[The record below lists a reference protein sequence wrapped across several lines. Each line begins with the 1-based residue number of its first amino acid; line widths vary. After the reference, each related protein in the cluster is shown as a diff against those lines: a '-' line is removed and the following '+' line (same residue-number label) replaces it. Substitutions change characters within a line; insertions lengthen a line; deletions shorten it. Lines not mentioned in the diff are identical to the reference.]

1 MKNKFVHYG
10 FVLFMIAG
18 ICAGILGF
26 TNSKTKPVIDAN
38 MQIRENTARIE
49 VLAAATKFD
58 TDNIIRLEVDNL
70 EFIPGYDDSE
80 NLVGYVVRGSSN
92 GYGGSIEFMLGIDP
106 SGKITGLNILAH
118 KETSNLG
125 DKITGEAWRN
135 SWIGRDAT
143 YEFRKN
149 VDAFSGATVSP
160 MAVHTG
166 IKRVLEV
173 FEREVKE

>member
-10 FVLFMIAG
+10 CFLFIVAG
-18 ICAGILGF
+18 VCAGLLGL
-26 TNSKTKPVIDAN
+26 TNNITKPVIDAN
-38 MQIRENTARIE
+38 MQKKEDAARIE
-49 VLAAATKFD
+49 VLAGATRFD
-58 TDNIIRLEVDNL
+58 IDNIIKTESEEL

-80 NLVGYVVRGSSN
+80 NLIGYVVRGSSS
-92 GYGGSIEFMLGIDP
+92 GYGGLMEFIVGIDLA
-106 SGKITGLNILAH
+106 GKITGLNILSH
-118 KETSNLG
+118 RETANLG
-125 DKITGEAWRN
+125 DKITGEAWRD
-135 SWIGRDAT
+135 SWIGRDVT

-149 VDAFSGATVSP
+149 VDAFAGATISP